1 MHRLTLTTGKALEGS
16 RFMHEAL
23 LPPPLKPKMVSIPV
37 RFDVSEW
44 HKSDSTIKIQ
54 KDLRKSVIKRQLHLQ
69 ERVDAIISSDQ
80 SVVSGNAEAD
90 DQSQGIIVSS
100 DNCNQILESENL
112 EETTNDADCLGESE
126 GTVVVSNQ
134 GNEDETLETTGNESQ
149 IDSFVN
155 HENAVEEEDGNG
167 KKESGRK
174 EMLKDNEKMMRLM
187 EALSERNEMQ
197 LEKAFMGN
205 EEVLI

>member
-1 MHRLTLTTGKALEGS
+1 MAIKEQVNEMERGVSKTEILALIRNDPKERL
-16 RFMHEAL
+16 
-23 LPPPLKPKMVSIPV
+23 
-37 RFDVSEW
+37 
-44 HKSDSTIKIQ
+44 